1 MNSRFR
7 ESSDKLDDP
16 LVEIYARLERE
27 ADDGDRQ
34 HDLYRDGIVRICPDC
49 HHTARHCTCLIDDGL
64 NKPQCQKPA

>member
-7 ESSDKLDDP
+7 ESSDKWDEP
-16 LVEIYARLERE
+16 LADFDARLDRE

-49 HHTARHCTCLIDDGL
+49 QHTARYCTCTYDTWSQIHD
-64 NKPQCQKPA
+64 